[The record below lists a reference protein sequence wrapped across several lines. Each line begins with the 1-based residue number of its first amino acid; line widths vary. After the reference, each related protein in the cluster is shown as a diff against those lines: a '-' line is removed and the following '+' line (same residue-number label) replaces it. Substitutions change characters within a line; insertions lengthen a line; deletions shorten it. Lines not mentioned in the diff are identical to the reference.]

1 MLRKIFLA
9 LFAPT
14 VLFTFSTQAFA
25 LQTRTVVDNGSTTAQ
40 ISSSEMTKI
49 IVDEDFITDL
59 YLSNSNI
66 QTQINN
72 ETGELFL
79 QPQSTLPKQS
89 FTLMIRT
96 HSGHSYTVV
105 AMPVNTPAETILLM
119 PAGSGSKKAERWE
132 TSSNYQ
138 TLLIRLLK
146 SMAEGGQPDGYKVIH
161 LDTKEKNY
169 GKLGDIAYIKPLTIY
184 KGKQIKG
191 EVYQI
196 INRTDQPINLTER
209 EFYQIKDRGIALQEM
224 TVAPHDSTILYKESD
239 NA

>member
-1 MLRKIFLA
+1 MLKKLFLIP
-9 LFAPT
+9 LT
-14 VLFTFSTQAFA
+14 LLTFWTPLCFS

-40 ISSSEMTKI
+40 ISATELTKI
-49 IVDEDFITDL
+49 IVDDDFITDL
-59 YLSNSNI
+59 YLANSNI
-66 QTQINN
+66 QTQIDN

-79 QPQSTLPKQS
+79 LPQGPLPEKS

-96 HSGHSYTVV
+96 HAGHSYTVL
-105 AMPVNTPAETILLM
+105 AMPVNTPAETIMLM
-119 PAGSGSKKAERWE
+119 PAGSGSKKAEHWE

-138 TLLIRLLK
+138 NLLIRLLK

-161 LDTKEKNY
+161 LDVKEKNY

-196 INRTDQPINLTER
+196 INRTDQTINLTER
-209 EFYQIKDRGIALQEM
+209 EFYQVNDRAIALQEM
-224 TVAPHDSTILYKESD
+224 TVAPHASTILYKEHD